1 MRTTLLAATAM
12 MLALPAAAQQSA
24 PNNIVDPRTP
34 QEVQQHVQFFQ
45 QNPNAAVPGGPNTQ
59 GGSSGD
65 LSQADAA
72 ALRRSIGGLLTQAN
86 QALSRGNWKQATD
99 LLERAETSLLNIHS
113 APGVGTREAGMQEGR
128 ALRAVN
134 EARTAAA
141 NRNRR
146 GATEALQTAQA
157 EASRIG
163 ESSLA
168 GSTGGTTGG
177 MQQGMQG
184 GMAPHG
190 MTTHGMATPGMG
202 AQPGMMRPG
211 ASAQSD
217 LIAPGMGNS
226 TTMPGGLIA
235 PGMGTTRP
243 GSAQPG
249 MVQPGMVQ
257 PGMGSGMN
265 APGMPAQGMGTGAI
279 R

>member
-12 MLALPAAAQQSA
+12 MLALPAAAQPSQV

-34 QEVQQHVQFFQ
+34 QEVQQHIQFFQ

-59 GGSSGD
+59 AGAQGAGTSGGM
-65 LSQADAA
+65 SQADASE
-72 ALRRSIGGLLTQAN
+72 LRRSIGGLLTQAN
-86 QALSRGNWKQATD
+86 QALSRGNWNQATD
-99 LLERAETSLLNIHS
+99 LLERAETALLNIHS
-113 APGVGTREAGMQEGR
+113 APGMGTREAGMQEGR
-128 ALRAVN
+128 TLRAVN

-141 NRNRR
+141 SRNRR
-146 GATEALQTAQA
+146 GATQALQTAQA

-168 GSTGGTTGG
+168 GSTGGT
-177 MQQGMQG
+177 QQG
-184 GMAPHG
+184 GMG
-190 MTTHGMATPGMG
+190 T
-202 AQPGMMRPG
+202 QPGMMRPG
-211 ASAQSD
+211 AAAQSD

-249 MVQPGMVQ
+249 MVQPGM
-257 PGMGSGMN
+257 GSGMN
-265 APGMPAQGMGTGAI
+265 TPGMPAQGMGTGAI

>member
-12 MLALPAAAQQSA
+12 MLALPAAAQQSQV

-34 QEVQQHVQFFQ
+34 QEVQQHIQFFQ

-59 GGSSGD
+59 GGSSGG

-72 ALRRSIGGLLTQAN
+72 ELRRSIGRLLTQAN
-86 QALSRGNWKQATD
+86 QALSRGNWNQATD

-141 NRNRR
+141 SRNRR

-157 EASRIG
+157 ETSRIG

-168 GSTGGTTGG
+168 GSTGGMQQG

-190 MTTHGMATPGMG
+190 MATPGMG
-202 AQPGMMRPG
+202 TQPGMMRPG

-249 MVQPGMVQ
+249 MVQPGM
-257 PGMGSGMN
+257 GSGMN
-265 APGMPAQGMGTGAI
+265 TPGMPAQGMGTGAI